1 MTMRPDQTR
10 LVQTELVLAD
20 GRRLPLTWEV
30 AARPAGLR
38 IEDVTC
44 LGISIRLML
53 RGAVAEA
60 AAEHPADAHDL
71 AALLQVDRAFANFP
85 TDTAN
90 PQP

>member
-1 MTMRPDQTR
+1 
-10 LVQTELVLAD
+10 
-20 GRRLPLTWEV
+20 
-30 AARPAGLR
+30 
-38 IEDVTC
+38 
-44 LGISIRLML
+44 ML
-53 RGAVAEA
+53 RSAVAEA